1 MNTTTTETV
10 NSKSKLQ
17 ETFEAAGKVAEIGID
32 VAALKKKV
40 ENAVE
45 DAVVD
50 AQRLAKHGRHKF
62 EDAVDD
68 TEHLIKKNPWQSVGY
83 ALGAGLGI
91 GFFTGFLLTRRNGK
105 NVH

>member
-1 MNTTTTETV
+1 MNTTTETT

-17 ETFEAAGKVAEIGID
+17 ETLEAAGKVAEIGID
-32 VAALKKKV
+32 VTALKKRV

-45 DAVVD
+45 DAVID
-50 AQRLAKHGRHKF
+50 AQRLAKQGQHKL
-62 EDAVDD
+62 EDLVDD
-68 TEHLIKKNPWQSVGY
+68 TTYLIKKNPWQSVGY

-91 GFFTGFLLTRRNGK
+91 GFFTGLLLTRRNN

>member
-1 MNTTTTETV
+1 MNTTTETS
-10 NSKSKLQ
+10 NNKSKLQ
-17 ETFEAAGKVAEIGID
+17 ETLEAAGKVAEMGID

-45 DAVVD
+45 DAVED
-50 AQRLAKHGRHKF
+50 AQRLAKHGKHKF
-62 EDAVDD
+62 EDVVDD

-83 ALGAGLGI
+83 GFGAGLGI